1 MSIDTITESLPETT
15 QLNLL
20 TIQIEQEHYALPAAY
35 VREVARYQEITP
47 VPGAPESL
55 PGIIN
60 NHGTIIPVANLRL
73 ILHFSATELTRAHR
87 LVICHYESIDL
98 ALLVDRV
105 IDLSSIA
112 SDRIEPIPSSLDA
125 TRALLLQGVVLQESM
140 PVALID
146 LKALITILR
155 DWA

>member
-1 MSIDTITESLPETT
+1 MLIDTTAETT
-15 QLNLL
+15 NESPQLNMLI
-20 TIQIEQEHYALPAAY
+20 IQIEQERYALAASN
-35 VREVARYQEITP
+35 VREVARYQELTP

-73 ILHFSATELTRAHR
+73 VLHFPNTELTRSHR
-87 LVICHYESIDL
+87 LVICHTESADL

-105 IDLSSIA
+105 IDLTTIPA
-112 SDRIEPIPSSLDA
+112 DKIEPVPTSLEPA
-125 TRALLLQGVVLQESM
+125 RALLLQGVTIQEDM
-140 PVALID
+140 PLALINLD
-146 LKALITILR
+146 AIIARLR

>member
-1 MSIDTITESLPETT
+1 MTIDTATESQPETT
-15 QLNLL
+15 QLNIL
-20 TIQIEQEHYALPAAY
+20 TIQIEQEYYALPAAH
-35 VREVARYQEITP
+35 VREVARYQDITP

-73 ILHFSATELTRAHR
+73 ILHFSATALTRAHR
-87 LVICHYESIDL
+87 LVICHCESVDL

-112 SDRIEPIPSSLDA
+112 NDRIEPVPSSLDA
-125 TRALLLQGVVLQESM
+125 ARALLLQGVVLQEGI
-140 PVALID
+140 PIALID
-146 LKALITILR
+146 LKALITALR